1 MAWGYEQVK
10 DLKSAKKMYKK
21 ALKMAPSDK
30 KEGIKKAMG
39 KLK

>member
-10 DLKSAKKMYKK
+10 DNKSALKMYKK
-21 ALKMAPSDK
+21 ALRLAPSDK
-30 KEGIKKAMG
+30 KEGIKKAMT